1 MLVSRPRWS
10 GVGDRGLYYLTMAE
24 RDLARLLA
32 GLAPVA
38 RPVPYVVVETDADV
52 PAAAII
58 VEDEATTKAVEQ
70 SVADSHG
77 LAYEF
82 VAAWITCTI
91 ESDLEAV
98 GMTAAISAALTEVG
112 IPCNVLAGSRH
123 DHLLVPWD
131 RRIEALDVL
140 TYLNGP
146 HPTDSSCSGELV
158 TRVSSDPSG
167 RIR

>member
-1 MLVSRPRWS
+1 
-10 GVGDRGLYYLTMAE
+10 MAE

-38 RPVPYVVVETDADV
+38 RPAPYVVVETEADI

-58 VEDEATTKAVEQ
+58 VEEEATTRIVEQ
-70 SVADSHG
+70 SVADAHG
-77 LAYEF
+77 LPYGF

-98 GMTAAISAALTEVG
+98 GMTAAIGAALTEAG

-123 DHLLVPWD
+123 DHLLVPWGRCD
-131 RRIEALDVL
+131 EALAIL
-140 TYLNGP
+140 RSLG
-146 HPTDSSCSGELV
+146 
-158 TRVSSDPSG
+158 
-167 RIR
+167 

>member
-1 MLVSRPRWS
+1 
-10 GVGDRGLYYLTMAE
+10 MAE

-38 RPVPYVVVETDADV
+38 RPAPYVVVETEADI

-58 VEDEATTKAVEQ
+58 VEEEATTRIVEQ
-70 SVADSHG
+70 SVADAHG
-77 LAYEF
+77 LPYGF

-98 GMTAAISAALTEVG
+98 GMMAAISAALTAAG

-123 DHLLVPWD
+123 DHLLVPWNRCD
-131 RRIEALDVL
+131 EALAIL
-140 TYLNGP
+140 RSLG
-146 HPTDSSCSGELV
+146 
-158 TRVSSDPSG
+158 
-167 RIR
+167 